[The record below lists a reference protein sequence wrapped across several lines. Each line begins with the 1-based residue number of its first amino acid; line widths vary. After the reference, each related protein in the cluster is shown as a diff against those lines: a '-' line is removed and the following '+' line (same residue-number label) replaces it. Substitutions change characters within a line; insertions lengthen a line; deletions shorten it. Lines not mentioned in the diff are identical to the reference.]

1 MIIAERDFMEIQSR
15 AEKIKLL
22 ILDVDG
28 VLTNGRIVINDR
40 GEEIKAFHVR
50 DGQGL
55 RQLMG
60 AGIEV
65 VLITG
70 RSSKALT
77 HRAEDLGIREIHQGV
92 KDKDA
97 LLKKITL
104 EKQCRQDQVCC
115 VGDDLPD
122 IPMFRH
128 AGLRV
133 AVSDAVPEVKA
144 ASNWVT
150 RLKGGEGA
158 VREVCELILKSQG
171 KWPHFGTEEK

>member
-1 MIIAERDFMEIQSR
+1 MEIQSR
-15 AEKIKLL
+15 AKKIRML

-40 GEEIKAFHVR
+40 GEEIKSFHVR

-60 AGIEV
+60 AGVEV
-65 VLITG
+65 ILITG
-70 RSSKALT
+70 RSSSALT
-77 HRAEDLGIREIHQGV
+77 HRGEDLGIREIYQGI
-92 KDKDA
+92 KDKSA
-97 LLKKITL
+97 LLKKLIL
-104 EKQCRQDQVCC
+104 EKHCNSDQVCC

-133 AVSDAVPEVKA
+133 AVSDAAPEVKEA
-144 ASNWVT
+144 ANWVT

-171 KWPHFGTEEK
+171 KWPRFDLKEK

>member
-1 MIIAERDFMEIQSR
+1 MESRSR
-15 AEKIKLL
+15 AENIKML

-28 VLTNGRIVINDR
+28 VLTNGRIVVNDR
-40 GEEIKAFHVR
+40 GEEIKSFHVK
-50 DGQGL
+50 DGYGL

-65 VLITG
+65 ILITG
-70 RSSKALT
+70 RSSRALT
-77 HRAEDLGIREIHQGV
+77 RRAEDLGIREIHQGI
-92 KDKDA
+92 KDKNA
-97 LLKKITL
+97 LLEKLIL
-104 EKQCRQDQVCC
+104 EKKCGRDQVCC

-133 AVSDAVPEVKA
+133 AVSDAAPEVKEA
-144 ASNWVT
+144 ADWVT
-150 RLKGGEGA
+150 RLRGGEGA

-171 KWPHFGTEEK
+171 KWPRFDLKKK